1 MMTNYEKV
9 CDAASNLSSPV
20 EDPDGNL
27 YLVTQN
33 GDVIK
38 SKDGHTI
45 VSFKIKFFQLVRQ
58 ISISQAS
65 SVVSQSM

>member
-1 MMTNYEKV
+1 MNNYEKV

-45 VSFKIKFFQLVRQ
+45 VNLKIPIFNL
-58 ISISQAS
+58 
-65 SVVSQSM
+65 